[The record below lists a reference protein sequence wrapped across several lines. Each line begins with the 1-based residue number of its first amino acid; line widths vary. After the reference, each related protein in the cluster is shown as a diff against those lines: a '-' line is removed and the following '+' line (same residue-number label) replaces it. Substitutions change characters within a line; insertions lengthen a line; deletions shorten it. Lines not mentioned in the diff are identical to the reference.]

1 MGQGR
6 RRRLAR
12 GHRAWGREVGPGA
25 GESPALNK
33 AGNIASPTLTPRA
46 IFQMVRDY
54 GQKIGVTIGP
64 HDLRRTFGK
73 LAHKGNAAL
82 EQIQLSLG
90 HASVV
95 TTERY
100 LGVRQNLHDAPCDY
114 LGLDIKAE

>member
-1 MGQGR
+1 
-6 RRRLAR
+6 
-12 GHRAWGREVGPGA
+12 
-25 GESPALNK
+25 
-33 AGNIASPTLTPRA
+33 
-46 IFQMVRDY
+46 MVRDY